1 MISTATKYCTKCKQ
15 TKPVSEF
22 HRLGA
27 NNYQR
32 HCKQCRNAAA
42 KQAPTSPRI
51 QKSISA
57 IAIQQNGERIISL
70 ENRLRLIAARYG
82 RDNMQT
88 DDIYGYIV
96 EQLLTR
102 IQPGDDDG
110 RILTMAKSR
119 ARDYIIREEHYTYYA
134 DVEDSIATSPE
145 EDCDVFERF
154 ISQAVNPE
162 DELVLRE
169 MSAQIAEAIANLSP
183 ENQQIVYM
191 LADGVRP
198 AEIARRM
205 GISKP
210 AVLFRMQTI
219 HIQSVNLA

>member
-1 MISTATKYCTKCKQ
+1 MNSTATKYCTKCKQ

-32 HCKQCRNAAA
+32 HCKQCRNEAA
-42 KQAPTSPRI
+42 KHPPVSPRT
-51 QKSISA
+51 KKFVDNKT
-57 IAIQQNGERIISL
+57 IQQNGERIASL

-96 EQLLTR
+96 EQLLTS

-119 ARDYIIREEHYTYYA
+119 ARDYIVREEHYTYYA
-134 DVEDSIATSPE
+134 DVEDSIATAPE

-154 ISQAVNPE
+154 VSQAANPE
-162 DELVLRE
+162 QEVILRE
-169 MSAQIAEAIANLSP
+169 MSAQIAETIASLSP
-183 ENQQIVYM
+183 ENQQIVFM

>member
-1 MISTATKYCTKCKQ
+1 MNSTATKYCTKCKQ

-32 HCKQCRNAAA
+32 HCKQCRNEAA
-42 KQAPTSPRI
+42 KQPPASPRTKKLIDNKTI
-51 QKSISA
+51 QK
-57 IAIQQNGERIISL
+57 NGERIASL

-82 RDNMQT
+82 LDNMQA

-96 EQLLTR
+96 EKLLTS

-134 DVEDSIATSPE
+134 DVEDAIAASPE

-154 ISQAVNPE
+154 VSQAANPE
-162 DELVLRE
+162 DELILRE
-169 MSAQIAEAIANLSP
+169 MSTQIAEAIANLSP
-183 ENQQIVYM
+183 ENQQIVFM

-219 HIQSVNLA
+219 HVQSVNFS